1 MPRACGILMHCALSA
16 LCVRP
21 LKGFFL
27 VGPREAWQSRG
38 RTIMSAGI
46 FEGDDIMAEHHTG
59 PAEVG
64 AAMDYKEHENT
75 YNMFLAAT
83 KYGTL
88 FLVALL
94 LGMAAGFFAGA
105 GLLGGLVV
113 LLIVFIAGIVM
124 LR

>member
-1 MPRACGILMHCALSA
+1 
-16 LCVRP
+16 
-21 LKGFFL
+21 
-27 VGPREAWQSRG
+27 
-38 RTIMSAGI
+38 
-46 FEGDDIMAEHHTG
+46 MAEHHTG

-64 AAMDYKEHENT
+64 AQMDYKEHEHT
-75 YNMFLAAT
+75 YNMFLAAA

-94 LGMAAGFFAGA
+94 FGMAAGFFAGA

-113 LLIVFIAGIVM
+113 LLIIFIAGLVL